1 MTCPRCQEAEAS
13 SERCPRCGVVVATY
27 LAALEKMRR
36 TPAPRPSAPA
46 APLVPAAAS
55 SGVYALS
62 FHGHA
67 GTLFGIQIVNMLRAL
82 LTLGGYYFWGKAR
95 VRSYVFGQTALEGD
109 RFAYHG
115 TGGELARGF
124 ARAMAFFI
132 LPVIALN
139 LLPRLLGTGPLLE
152 RSAQLLGY
160 VVVSVFMPI
169 AAVGA
174 HRYRLSRTSWR
185 GIRFSFRGR
194 TRDFVKLFIGGSM
207 LTTLTLGLYYPV
219 FDTRRRA
226 FMVAHAHFG
235 NRPFGFDGNG
245 RQLLLPFVVA
255 VLLTVPTLGLG
266 WFWYVARKR
275 RYFWEHTTFDRA
287 RFRSTVTG
295 RLLLNL
301 VGGNVLL
308 LMVTLGLGWPWVLVR
323 NARFACDTVRLAGA
337 LDLAGVVQAPQSEA
351 ATGDALSTFLGMD
364 VGIA

>member
-55 SGVYALS
+55 GGVYALS

-139 LLPRLLGTGPLLE
+139 LLPRLLGAGPLLE

-194 TRDFVKLFIGGSM
+194 TWDFVKLFFRGSM

-235 NRPFGFDGNG
+235 NRQFGFDGNG
-245 RQLLLPFVVA
+245 RQLMLPFVVA
-255 VLLTVPTLGLG
+255 VLLTVPTLGLC
-266 WFWYVARKR
+266 WFWYLAQKR

-301 VGGNVLL
+301 MGGNALL
-308 LMVTLGLGWPWVLVR
+308 LLVTLGLGWPWVLVR
-323 NARFACDTVRLAGA
+323 NARFTCDTVRLAGA

>member
-55 SGVYALS
+55 GGVYALS

-139 LLPRLLGTGPLLE
+139 LLPRLFGAGPLLE

-194 TRDFVKLFIGGSM
+194 TPGFVKLFLRGSV
-207 LTTLTLGLYYPV
+207 LPTPPPGP
-219 FDTRRRA
+219 FSPPFCPPRRA
-226 FMVAHAHFG
+226 LLVA
-235 NRPFGFDGNG
+235 P
-245 RQLLLPFVVA
+245 
-255 VLLTVPTLGLG
+255 
-266 WFWYVARKR
+266 
-275 RYFWEHTTFDRA
+275 A
-287 RFRSTVTG
+287 RFRN
-295 RLLLNL
+295 RPLPL
-301 VGGNVLL
+301 
-308 LMVTLGLGWPWVLVR
+308 R
-323 NARFACDTVRLAGA
+323 
-337 LDLAGVVQAPQSEA
+337 
-351 ATGDALSTFLGMD
+351 
-364 VGIA
+364 

>member
-1 MTCPRCQEAEAS
+1 MTCPRCQEAETPG
-13 SERCPRCGVVVATY
+13 ERCPRCGVVVATY
-27 LAALEKMRR
+27 LVALEKMRR
-36 TPAPRPSAPA
+36 TPAPRPSAPPTA
-46 APLVPAAAS
+46 PAAVS
-55 SGVYALS
+55 SAVYAFS
-62 FHGHA
+62 FHGRA
-67 GTLFGIQIVNMLRAL
+67 GTLFGIQIVNMLWAL
-82 LTLGGYYFWGKAR
+82 LTLGGYYFWGKTR
-95 VRSYVFGQTALEGD
+95 VRRYVFGQITLEGD

-115 TGGELARGF
+115 TGGELAHGF
-124 ARAMAFFI
+124 SKAMAFFI
-132 LPVIALN
+132 LPMIALN
-139 LLPRLLGTGPLLE
+139 LLPRLLGAGEVLE

-185 GIRFSFRGR
+185 GIRFSFRGH
-194 TRDFVKLFIGGSM
+194 TWDFVKLFFRGSM

-235 NRPFGFDGNG
+235 NRRFGFDGNG
-245 RQLLLPFVVA
+245 RHLMLPFVVA
-255 VLLTVPTLGLG
+255 VLLTVPTLGLC
-266 WFWYVARKR
+266 WFWYLAQKR

-301 VGGNVLL
+301 MGGNVLL
-308 LMVTLGLGWPWVLVR
+308 LLATLGLGWPWVLVR

-337 LDLAGVVQAPQSEA
+337 LDLAGVVQASQSED

>member
-55 SGVYALS
+55 GGVYALS

-139 LLPRLLGTGPLLE
+139 LLPRLLGAGPLLE
-152 RSAQLLGY
+152 RSAQLLGTW
-160 VVVSVFMPI
+160 SCRGSCRSPG
-169 AAVGA
+169 AA
-174 HRYRLSRTSWR
+174 RT
-185 GIRFSFRGR
+185 
-194 TRDFVKLFIGGSM
+194 
-207 LTTLTLGLYYPV
+207 
-219 FDTRRRA
+219 
-226 FMVAHAHFG
+226 
-235 NRPFGFDGNG
+235 
-245 RQLLLPFVVA
+245 
-255 VLLTVPTLGLG
+255 
-266 WFWYVARKR
+266 
-275 RYFWEHTTFDRA
+275 
-287 RFRSTVTG
+287 
-295 RLLLNL
+295 
-301 VGGNVLL
+301 
-308 LMVTLGLGWPWVLVR
+308 
-323 NARFACDTVRLAGA
+323 
-337 LDLAGVVQAPQSEA
+337 
-351 ATGDALSTFLGMD
+351 AT
-364 VGIA
+364 

>member
-1 MTCPRCQEAEAS
+1 
-13 SERCPRCGVVVATY
+13 
-27 LAALEKMRR
+27 
-36 TPAPRPSAPA
+36 
-46 APLVPAAAS
+46 VPAAAS
-55 SGVYALS
+55 GGVYALS

>member
-1 MTCPRCQEAEAS
+1 
-13 SERCPRCGVVVATY
+13 
-27 LAALEKMRR
+27 
-36 TPAPRPSAPA
+36 
-46 APLVPAAAS
+46 
-55 SGVYALS
+55 
-62 FHGHA
+62 
-67 GTLFGIQIVNMLRAL
+67 
-82 LTLGGYYFWGKAR
+82 
-95 VRSYVFGQTALEGD
+95 
-109 RFAYHG
+109 
-115 TGGELARGF
+115 
-124 ARAMAFFI
+124 
-132 LPVIALN
+132 
-139 LLPRLLGTGPLLE
+139 
-152 RSAQLLGY
+152 
-160 VVVSVFMPI
+160 MPI

-185 GIRFSFRGR
+185 GIRFSFRGH
-194 TRDFVKLFIGGSM
+194 TWDFVKLFFRGSM

>member
-55 SGVYALS
+55 GGVYALS

-95 VRSYVFGQTALEGD
+95 VRCYVFGQTALEGD

-139 LLPRLLGTGPLLE
+139 LLPRLLGAGPLLE

-185 GIRFSFRGR
+185 GIPLSFRGR
-194 TRDFVKLFIGGSM
+194 TPGFVKPFIGG
-207 LTTLTLGLYYPV
+207 
-219 FDTRRRA
+219 A
-226 FMVAHAHFG
+226 
-235 NRPFGFDGNG
+235 
-245 RQLLLPFVVA
+245 LLPAPPPRPSSPVVGTPPRA
-255 VLLTVPTLGLG
+255 LP
-266 WFWYVARKR
+266 VAP
-275 RYFWEHTTFDRA
+275 A
-287 RFRSTVTG
+287 RFRN
-295 RLLLNL
+295 RPLPL
-301 VGGNVLL
+301 
-308 LMVTLGLGWPWVLVR
+308 R
-323 NARFACDTVRLAGA
+323 
-337 LDLAGVVQAPQSEA
+337 
-351 ATGDALSTFLGMD
+351 
-364 VGIA
+364 

>member
-46 APLVPAAAS
+46 APLVAAAAS
-55 SGVYALS
+55 GGVYALS

-82 LTLGGYYFWGKAR
+82 LSLGGYYFWGKAR
-95 VRSYVFGQTALEGD
+95 VRSYVFGQTAVEGD

-139 LLPRLLGTGPLLE
+139 LLPRLFGAGPLLE

-194 TRDFVKLFIGGSM
+194 TPDFGQLFLGGSV
-207 LTTLTLGLYYPV
+207 LPTLPPGPPLPLFFTPRG
-219 FDTRRRA
+219 A
-226 FMVAHAHFG
+226 FFGARAHFG
-235 NRPFGFDGNG
+235 NLPLGVVGDG
-245 RQLLLPFVVA
+245 RQ
-255 VLLTVPTLGLG
+255 
-266 WFWYVARKR
+266 
-275 RYFWEHTTFDRA
+275 
-287 RFRSTVTG
+287 
-295 RLLLNL
+295 
-301 VGGNVLL
+301 
-308 LMVTLGLGWPWVLVR
+308 
-323 NARFACDTVRLAGA
+323 
-337 LDLAGVVQAPQSEA
+337 
-351 ATGDALSTFLGMD
+351 
-364 VGIA
+364 I